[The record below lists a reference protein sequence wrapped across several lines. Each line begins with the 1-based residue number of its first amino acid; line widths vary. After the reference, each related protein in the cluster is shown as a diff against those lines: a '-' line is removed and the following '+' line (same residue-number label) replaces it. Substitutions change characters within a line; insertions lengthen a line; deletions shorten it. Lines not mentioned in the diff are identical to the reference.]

1 LRPISSDSILGQ
13 LYRTC
18 RAIAMLATAI
28 EWRPSRE
35 LDLTQ
40 PTSNE
45 APALDSIQLGLGA
58 WAWGDR
64 SVWQYGRGYAEG
76 DVRDAFRA
84 AVAENIRFVDTAE
97 VYGSGRSERIVGE
110 LVRESTQPITVA
122 TKYFPW
128 PWRLTSVSFL
138 TALRGSLDRMGL
150 DAIGLYQVHW
160 PTPLMRPEY
169 MMDALFA
176 CVRSGMCRSVGVSNF
191 DEANLLRA
199 HTALAKH
206 SVPLASNQ
214 VHYSLLQRE
223 VEQNGLLA
231 RCKELGVRLI
241 AYSPLEMGLLTGKYG
256 PGNPPPGNR
265 GLRYAGIMGRIGT
278 LLNAISDVGQEH
290 GGKTNAQVALNWL
303 IAKGALPIPGAKTA
317 AQAQENAGAL
327 GWTLTEE
334 QIAKL
339 DEASN
344 RV

>member
-1 LRPISSDSILGQ
+1 MA
-13 LYRTC
+13 T
-18 RAIAMLATAI
+18 TAI
-28 EWRPSRE
+28 ESKPSRG
-35 LDLTQ
+35 LQLTQ

-45 APALDSIQLGLGA
+45 RPALETIQLGLGA

-64 SVWQYGRGYAEG
+64 SVWQYGRGYTEA

-84 AVAENIRFVDTAE
+84 AIAENIRFVDTAE

-110 LVRESTQPITVA
+110 LVRESAQPITVA

-138 TALRGSLDRMGL
+138 TALRGSLERLGL
-150 DAIGLYQVHW
+150 DAVDLYQVHW

-169 MMDALFA
+169 MMEAMFG

-199 HTALAKH
+199 HEALAKH
-206 SVPLASNQ
+206 GVPLATNQ
-214 VHYSLLQRE
+214 VHYSLLRRQ
-223 VEQNGLLA
+223 VEHSGLLA
-231 RCKELGVRLI
+231 RCKELGIRVI

-256 PGNPPPGNR
+256 PGKPPPGNR
-265 GLRYAGIMGRIGT
+265 GQRYAGIIGQIGP

-290 GGKTNAQVALNWL
+290 GGKTNTQVALNWL

-327 GWTLTEE
+327 GWSLTEQ
-334 QIAKL
+334 QIARL
-339 DEASN
+339 DEASDQ
-344 RV
+344 V

>member
-1 LRPISSDSILGQ
+1 
-13 LYRTC
+13 
-18 RAIAMLATAI
+18 
-28 EWRPSRE
+28 
-35 LDLTQ
+35 LTQ
-40 PTSNE
+40 PAATE
-45 APALDSIQLGLGA
+45 LPPLDSIQLGLGA

-64 SVWQYGRGYAEG
+64 SVWQYGRGYTQA
-76 DVRDAFRA
+76 DVRDAFQA
-84 AVAENIRFVDTAE
+84 AIAQDIRFVDTAE
-97 VYGSGRSERIVGE
+97 VYGSGRSERILGE
-110 LVRESTQPITVA
+110 LVRESTQPVAVA

-138 TALRGSLDRMGL
+138 TALKGSLDRLGL
-150 DAIGLYQVHW
+150 HAVDLYQVHW

-169 MMDALFA
+169 MMEAMFA

-191 DEANLLRA
+191 EEADLLRA
-199 HTALAKH
+199 HSALAKH
-206 SVPLASNQ
+206 GVALASNQ
-214 VHYSLLQRE
+214 VHFSLLHRQ
-223 VEQNGLLA
+223 VERNGLLA

-256 PGNPPPGNR
+256 PGKSPPGNR
-265 GLRYAGIMGRIGT
+265 ALRYASVIGRIGP

-327 GWTLTEE
+327 GWSVTED

-339 DEASN
+339 DEASD
-344 RV
+344 RI